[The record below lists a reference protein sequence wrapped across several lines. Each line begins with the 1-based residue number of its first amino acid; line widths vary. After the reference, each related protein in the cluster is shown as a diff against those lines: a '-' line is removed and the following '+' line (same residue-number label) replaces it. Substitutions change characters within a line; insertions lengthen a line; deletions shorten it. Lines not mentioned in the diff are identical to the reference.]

1 MLESARVLKNLPGLP
16 EVRLGRAEDY
26 FQRLE
31 QRLNGTDLPVWDGEL
46 YLEYHR
52 GTYTSQA
59 YNKRANRRAEVLYH
73 DAEWLSTLAALL
85 TENFHY
91 PNEEL
96 REGWEL
102 ILLNQFHDILPG
114 SSIRQVYE
122 DSREQYAT
130 VNRIGEGVMEEA
142 GRRLLSG
149 IASGQDSLVVFNP
162 LSWERSEVIELPWSA
177 EIEGKTILNPSG
189 CPSPVQIVDREGE
202 PRILVEADDVPSLGY
217 RSYPLVPAEP
227 AEEPEEG
234 GLKVTSDTLENRYYR
249 IRLNERGKLI
259 SLCDKE
265 NQREVIS
272 PGSRANVFQAFEDK
286 PMAFDAWDIDIYYQE
301 KGREIDDLV
310 EARVEEAG
318 PLRAVLLLRWRF
330 YDSEIA
336 QRFILYRNSRRIDFR
351 TEVDWHEQQVLLK
364 VAFPVAVRSTRATY
378 DIQFGSIE
386 RPTHWNTSWDLARF
400 ETVGHKWADLS
411 EGNYGVGLLNDC
423 KYGHDVKNNVIR
435 LTLIKSA
442 IKPDEQADQGK
453 HEFVYSLLPHAGE
466 WRDGQLVPEAYALNY
481 PLLNGYL
488 PGGQP
493 GSLPQTYRLAEVDAD
508 NVIVETV
515 KKAEQ
520 EDAWIVRLY
529 EYKQSRSNAVTLSF
543 GKAIRKAV
551 ECNLVEEEDRPV
563 ETQGSSLQFPILP
576 YEIKTFKVWF

>member
-1 MLESARVLKNLPGLP
+1 
-16 EVRLGRAEDY
+16 
-26 FQRLE
+26 
-31 QRLNGTDLPVWDGEL
+31 
-46 YLEYHR
+46 
-52 GTYTSQA
+52 
-59 YNKRANRRAEVLYH
+59 
-73 DAEWLSTLAALL
+73 
-85 TENFHY
+85 
-91 PNEEL
+91 
-96 REGWEL
+96 
-102 ILLNQFHDILPG
+102 
-114 SSIRQVYE
+114 
-122 DSREQYAT
+122 
-130 VNRIGEGVMEEA
+130 
-142 GRRLLSG
+142 
-149 IASGQDSLVVFNP
+149 
-162 LSWERSEVIELPWSA
+162 
-177 EIEGKTILNPSG
+177 
-189 CPSPVQIVDREGE
+189 
-202 PRILVEADDVPSLGY
+202 
-217 RSYPLVPAEP
+217 
-227 AEEPEEG
+227 
-234 GLKVTSDTLENRYYR
+234 
-249 IRLNERGKLI
+249 
-259 SLCDKE
+259 
-265 NQREVIS
+265 
-272 PGSRANVFQAFEDK
+272 
-286 PMAFDAWDIDIYYQE
+286 MAFDAWDIDIYYQE

-442 IKPDEQADQGK
+442 INPDEQADQGK

-466 WRDGQLVPEAYALNY
+466 WRDGQFVPEAYALNY
-481 PLLNGYL
+481 PMLNGYL

-551 ECNLVEEEDRPV
+551 ECNLVEEDWPV